1 MSISRSSTLYQASIG
16 TLLLLVASTMLVPF
30 LYIFAI
36 SFTDPEV
43 YRSNT
48 FILWPE
54 SWSVA
59 AYELVLSGHGIIS
72 ALKASL
78 FITLI
83 GTPMAVTVSSSF
95 AYMLSKRSLPGR
107 KTMLNLIVFTLLFS
121 PGLIPGYLLIK
132 ELHILDTWWS
142 IILPGVT
149 NAWTLLVMKSF
160 FESLPGELEEAAIMD
175 GCNPLQTYFH
185 IILPLSKAP
194 LAAFTL
200 FFAVSYWNTYFNAVL
215 YLNDVEK
222 WPLQL
227 FLQQVINSASL
238 ELFADP
244 ATLANLTQNNSPV
257 PPEVVKMA
265 AVIVVTLPILIVY
278 PFLQKHFAKGVLIG
292 SVKG

>member
-1 MSISRSSTLYQASIG
+1 MPISRSSALYQASIG
-16 TLLLLVASTMLVPF
+16 TLLLLVAATMLVPF

-54 SWSVA
+54 RWSFA
-59 AYELVLSGHGIIS
+59 AYELVLSGHGIVS

-200 FFAVSYWNTYFNAVL
+200 FFAVGYWNTYFNAVL

-244 ATLANLTQNNSPV
+244 ATLANLTQNKSPV